1 MLDVTQRRSVC
12 CRWTPPRRARSSV
25 CYAGRLEEF
34 GEIFEHTQWG
44 VPPVC
49 HTGAQYVARVLARQ
63 QRERDRE
70 RELAEERMR

>member
-1 MLDVTQRRSVC
+1 MLPVLPMHS
-12 CRWTPPRRARSSV
+12 
-25 CYAGRLEEF
+25 
-34 GEIFEHTQWG
+34 G
-44 VPPVC
+44 VPPVR